1 MTADPP
7 IHIVDYG
14 AGNIRSV
21 ANALW
26 RAGAQPIVVR
36 EPEALKDADRIVLPG
51 VGASGAAM
59 DRLRE
64 TGLGEALD
72 ARRRRGCPIMGICVG
87 MQVMAETLHEFGQH
101 PGLNWV
107 KGRVERLAPDA
118 ADIRV
123 PNIGW
128 RKVAQTRGGGFWDDA
143 LDGRFFY
150 FCHSYRLAGDGD
162 AAVAAIEYGGAVTCA
177 VQFGTVFA
185 CQFHPEKSQIA
196 GHRLLEKFVAWRP

>member
-1 MTADPP
+1 LTADPQ

-36 EPEALKDADRIVLPG
+36 EPGALKDADRIVLPG

-59 DRLRE
+59 ERLHA
-64 TGLGEALD
+64 TGLGEALN
-72 ARRRRGCPIMGICVG
+72 ARRQHGCPIMGICVG
-87 MQVMAETLHEFGQH
+87 MQVMAETLHEFGEH
-101 PGLNWV
+101 VGLNWV
-107 KGRVERLAPDA
+107 KGRVERLAADA
-118 ADIRV
+118 ADVRV

-128 RKVAQTRGGGFWDDA
+128 RKIAQTRSGGFWDDA

-150 FCHSYRLAGDGD
+150 FCHSYRLADESGS
-162 AAVAAIEYGGAVTCA
+162 AVAAIDYGGSVACA
-177 VQFGTVFA
+177 VQFDTVFA
-185 CQFHPEKSQIA
+185 CQFHPEKSQLA
-196 GHRLLEKFVAWRP
+196 GQRLLEKFVVWRP